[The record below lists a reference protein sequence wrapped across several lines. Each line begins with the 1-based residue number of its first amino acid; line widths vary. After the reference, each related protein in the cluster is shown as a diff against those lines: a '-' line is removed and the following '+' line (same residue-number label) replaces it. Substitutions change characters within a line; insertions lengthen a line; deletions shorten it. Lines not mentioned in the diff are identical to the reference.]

1 MEPTKIC
8 DGYIGL
14 CRKHTTILF
23 MPESNATY
31 CGCFTEHCTFHDW
44 IYVESLARARAQNAP
59 YNVLSEHCSVF
70 TNHRMKFV
78 GMRMYD
84 CVCVHVDT
92 TDSRI
97 NINIKSTHRI
107 QSTVWSLRELAEFQ
121 SLQSD
126 KWIMSYPD
134 FYTTWNNT
142 IVFHHKEPL
151 PSTYHTSGERIGE
164 QA

>member
-1 MEPTKIC
+1 MESTKIC

-31 CGCFTEHCTFHDW
+31 CGCFIEHFTFHDW
-44 IYVESLARARAQNAP
+44 IYVESLTRARAQNAP

-84 CVCVHVDT
+84 CVCACGHNGFTYKYKYKVNTPHT
-92 TDSRI
+92 INGMKSSRI
-97 NINIKSTHRI
+97 
-107 QSTVWSLRELAEFQ
+107 
-121 SLQSD
+121 
-126 KWIMSYPD
+126 
-134 FYTTWNNT
+134 
-142 IVFHHKEPL
+142 
-151 PSTYHTSGERIGE
+151 G
-164 QA
+164 